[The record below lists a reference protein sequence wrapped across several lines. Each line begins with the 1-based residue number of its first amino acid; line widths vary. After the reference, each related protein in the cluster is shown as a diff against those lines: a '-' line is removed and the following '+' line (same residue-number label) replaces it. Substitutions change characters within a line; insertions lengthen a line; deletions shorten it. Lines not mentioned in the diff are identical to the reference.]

1 MHDTG
6 VMTIRGCIGEYKI
19 VDAIKVGK
27 CVLHI
32 LDKPLEGYIEMYKG
46 KSVNITIDPE
56 RRR

>member
-1 MHDTG
+1 VLSIKGCADT
-6 VMTIRGCIGEYKI
+6 YQI

-46 KSVNITIDPE
+46 KSVHITIDPD
-56 RRR
+56 RRKQL